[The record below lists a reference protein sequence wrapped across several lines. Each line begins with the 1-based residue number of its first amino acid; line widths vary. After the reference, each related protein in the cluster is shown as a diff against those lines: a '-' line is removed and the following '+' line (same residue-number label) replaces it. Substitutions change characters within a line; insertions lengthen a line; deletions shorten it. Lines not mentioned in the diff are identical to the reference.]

1 MAEGDGAIY
10 NNYKGLVLSGEIQLM
25 ADSIRVILV
34 TGYSP
39 DIDTHTDY
47 SDVSA
52 FEITESDYD
61 AGGKTIS
68 GETITVDNTNDR
80 AVYDGYNLEWNDIGP
95 LDPNDPDHAVMFDYD
110 HPDQPLIGYW
120 ELTTPTNGG
129 NYIIQFSANGILV
142 FT

>member
-1 MAEGDGAIY
+1 MAEGDGVLY

-34 TGYSP
+34 TGYTP
-39 DIDTHTDY
+39 DIDAHTGY
-47 SDVSA
+47 SDVSG
-52 FEITESDYD
+52 FEITENDYD
-61 AGGKTIS
+61 DGGQTIS
-68 GETITVDNTNDR
+68 GETITVDNSSDR

-95 LDPNDPDHAVMFDYD
+95 LAPDDPEHAILLDWD

-120 ELTTPTNGG
+120 ELETPTNGG
-129 NYIIQFSANGILV
+129 NYIIQFSTNGILV